1 MRQNDV
7 EKTAEN
13 VNSVLGY
20 RTARSM
26 QDRET
31 WRFAHEHCGKL
42 WWKIGWVMLGASI
55 AVRAAAD
62 CGWSSAIESFSVI
75 LCMLQCA
82 VLIFSIFPTEK
93 ALKQTFDDEGKKNNP
108 CDRADAGRNHQCVL

>member
-55 AVRAAAD
+55 AVRAAMR
-62 CGWSSAIESFSVI
+62 SFNF
-75 LCMLQCA
+75 LH
-82 VLIFSIFPTEK
+82 FS
-93 ALKQTFDDEGKKNNP
+93 
-108 CDRADAGRNHQCVL
+108 H